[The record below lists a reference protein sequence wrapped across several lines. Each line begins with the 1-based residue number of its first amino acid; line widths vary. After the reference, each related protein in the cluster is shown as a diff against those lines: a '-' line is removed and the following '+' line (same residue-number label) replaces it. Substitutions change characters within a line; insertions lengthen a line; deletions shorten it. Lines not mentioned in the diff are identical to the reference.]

1 MKERET
7 SSSAQKAELRELVF
21 NTKVDTGTPRY
32 RCWINKNKASSAY
45 GGSDGWRET
54 DGGRG
59 GVGRLSSRNTR
70 ARTMPV
76 GGATRRHKDTD
87 MPTTFPTSITSIR
100 PLSLPLSLSLSLS
113 VSINVLPVFDFLS
126 FILGHLASKMENSL
140 VIREAYTYGNR
151 FEEISCF
158 EIYV

>member
-100 PLSLPLSLSLSLS
+100 PLSLPLSLSLYLCLDKRTARFRF
-113 VSINVLPVFDFLS
+113 SILYSRPSREQD
-126 FILGHLASKMENSL
+126 GKQPRNS
-140 VIREAYTYGNR
+140 R
-151 FEEISCF
+151 S
-158 EIYV
+158 IYVR

>member
-54 DGGRG
+54 DGGRS

-100 PLSLPLSLSLSLS
+100 PLSLPLSLSLSLCLDKRTARFRF
-113 VSINVLPVFDFLS
+113 SILYSRPSREQD
-126 FILGHLASKMENSL
+126 GKQPRNS
-140 VIREAYTYGNR
+140 R
-151 FEEISCF
+151 S
-158 EIYV
+158 IYVR